1 MATAL
6 HHDTSGSAGASLVV
20 LVHGSLDRGTAF
32 YKVVRRLPDLQVV
45 RYDRR
50 GYGRSRHLPGPY
62 GVATHVDDL
71 LDLIDER
78 PAVVIGHSYGGNV
91 ALAAAVARPD
101 LVRAVAA
108 YEPPM
113 PWTQWWPATS
123 AGSSAMLGAETPEAA
138 VEAFLRRML
147 GDERW
152 EALPARTKAERRS
165 EGVAFV
171 GEMADVR
178 SRAPYEPAEVDVPV
192 LLARGTLGLAHHAE
206 SVDRLARL
214 LPRAER
220 VDIEGAGHPAHMTH
234 PAQFAGLVREAIAR
248 APSP

>member
-6 HHDTSGSAGASLVV
+6 HHDATGPAGAPLVV

-32 YKVVRRLPDLQVV
+32 YKVARRLDDLRVV

-50 GYGRSRHLPGPY
+50 GYGRSRHRPGPY
-62 GVATHVDDL
+62 GVAVHVDDL
-71 LDLIDER
+71 LELIAER
-78 PAVVIGHSYGGNV
+78 PAVVVGHSYGGNV

-113 PWTQWWPATS
+113 PWTQWWPPTS
-123 AGSSAMLGAETPEAA
+123 AGSAAMLGAESPEAA

-152 EALPARTKAERRS
+152 EALPERTKAERRA

-171 GEMADVR
+171 AEMADVR
-178 SRAPYEPAEVDVPV
+178 SRAPYEPPEVAVPV
-192 LLARGTLGLAHHAE
+192 VMARGTLGLAHHAE
-206 SVDRLARL
+206 SVDRLAEL
-214 LPRAER
+214 LPDAER
-220 VDIEGAGHPAHMTH
+220 VEVEGAAHMAHMTH
-234 PAQFAGLVREAIAR
+234 PEQFAGLVRQAVAR
-248 APSP
+248 VPSP